1 MMTMMIDG
9 KKVATEIKEGLK
21 ESVERVK
28 KQGLTPC
35 LAVVLVGDDPA
46 SHVYVRNK
54 KLAAKKIGIKTKDY
68 DLPTKTTQE
77 ELLDLIEQLNQ
88 DESVHAILVQ
98 MPLPKH
104 LNENEVIA
112 KIDPKKD
119 ADGLHPMNL
128 GKLFMG
134 RPEALPCTP
143 RGIMTLLEKYQ
154 VEVTGKNVLIIGRSN
169 LVGRPLATMMT
180 NEDATVTIAHSK
192 TKDLPKLASQ
202 ADILVVATG
211 RAEMVDE
218 TFVKEGA
225 TVIDVGINRK
235 EDGKLV
241 GDVKN
246 EGVVGKAAYLTPVPG
261 GVGPM
266 TIAMLMLQTLE
277 LAEKSVQD
285 GE

>member
-9 KKVATEIKEGLK
+9 KRVATEIKEGLK

-54 KLAAKKIGIKTKDY
+54 KLAAKKIGIETKDY

-77 ELLDLIEQLNQ
+77 ELLELIEQLNQ

-119 ADGLHPMNL
+119 ADGLHPTNL

-169 LVGRPLATMMT
+169 LVGRPLAAMMT
-180 NEDATVTIAHSK
+180 NADATVTIAHSK